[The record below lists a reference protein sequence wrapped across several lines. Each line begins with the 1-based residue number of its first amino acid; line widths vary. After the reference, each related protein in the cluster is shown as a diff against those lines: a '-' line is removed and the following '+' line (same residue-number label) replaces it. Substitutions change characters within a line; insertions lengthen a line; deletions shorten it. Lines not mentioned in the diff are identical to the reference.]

1 MKGWRSSLA
10 IYGGIAVV
18 AYLLLTIFGVSALS
32 ALLLLIVVGVQV
44 ITGGYWW
51 RLLQSHRSISPIEL
65 LGMGLAIGTAGA
77 MLSGVLFFP
86 LRLGVW
92 AWVVPSIAAAILWLV
107 RLARG
112 QRTKPDARVTAPAL
126 AALIIGGAL
135 GVASFV
141 VNVASYP
148 LVWTGIWDRYHPDML
163 FFEALSNSVSTF
175 GPGESIFMAG
185 ADIRYHW
192 FTYAWAGQVAAA
204 GGADSFI
211 ALTRVLPLVAIIGT
225 VCIAIAWSVRLS
237 RVPWVPTLSA
247 ALLIS
252 GGYVGATYGTILNF
266 DSPSQSLSTVWLL
279 GLSLALMAILNRR
292 TSSVMLIVI
301 AAFVCVL
308 AGGKISSAIVVA
320 GGFGLVIIVG
330 LLRRQWWRYRALW
343 AGVISI
349 CVLVITYVLVD
360 AGSAEAGGLQLFQL
374 LDKASSV
381 QGLNPVDTPRG
392 IIAGTIILILAMVP
406 RCAGLLWLI
415 AAPSSRW
422 HRTTI
427 FGVGLA
433 IVGVLTVLL
442 ISGGLNDTW
451 FALAASAPL
460 SVLSAAGI
468 GRAVQSVAPSNKPLP
483 RPIIWVAVLVGL
495 ALSVFVASLWSTSTG
510 APAPLRWAG
519 PIIGLLGALVGGLIL
534 ANARGL
540 KGRFGV
546 RAFALTL
553 VILVVMAVPARALGV
568 GVADFGAQ
576 PQVALTTLTFTPFT
590 QFVESIDNTLL
601 REISSDQ
608 IAAAKWLRANS
619 TTQQVV
625 ATNLTYSPIV
635 PALIDRQ
642 MLIAG
647 LQYQAPYGR
656 PDQLQP
662 LLAREA
668 ASWAF
673 IDEPTSQTL
682 APLCA
687 AGVDWVWVETAR
699 TSVSTWEP
707 LASIAFATPDT
718 AILRIN
724 PSAC

>member
-10 IYGGIAVV
+10 IYGGVAVV
-18 AYLLLTIFGVSALS
+18 AYLLLTIFEVSALS
-32 ALLLLIVVGVQV
+32 ALLLLTVVGVQAM
-44 ITGGYWW
+44 TGGYWW
-51 RLLQSHRSISPIEL
+51 RLLQSHRSITAIEL

-86 LRLGVW
+86 LHLGVW
-92 AWVVPSIAAAILWLV
+92 AWVVPSIAAALLWV
-107 RLARG
+107 IRLARG
-112 QRTKPDARVTAPAL
+112 QRTKPDAPAIAPAL
-126 AALIIGGAL
+126 TALIIGGVL

-148 LVWTGIWDRYHPDML
+148 LLWTGIWDKYHPDML

-204 GGADSFI
+204 SGADSFI

-237 RVPWVPTLSA
+237 RVPWVPTLAA

-266 DSPSQSLSTVWLL
+266 DSPSQSLSTVWLM

-292 TSSVMLIVI
+292 TSQAMLLVI
-301 AAFVCVL
+301 AAFVCAL

-330 LLRRQWWRYRALW
+330 LIRRQWWRYRALW
-343 AGVISI
+343 AGAISV
-349 CVLVITYVLVD
+349 CVLAITYLLVD

-381 QGLNPVDTPRG
+381 QGLNPVDTSRG

-422 HRTTI
+422 QRTTI

-460 SVLSAAGI
+460 SVLSAVGI
-468 GRAVQSVAPSNKPLP
+468 GRAVQSVAPSKKPLP
-483 RPIIWVAVLVGL
+483 RPIIWVTVLVGL
-495 ALSVFVASLWSTSTG
+495 ALSVLVASLWSTSTG

-519 PIIGLLGALVGGLIL
+519 PIIGLLGALVGGLLL

-540 KGRFGV
+540 SGRFKV

-568 GVADFGAQ
+568 GVAGFGAQ
-576 PQVALTTLTFTPFT
+576 PQVSLTTLNFSPFGPFT
-590 QFVESIDNTLL
+590 ESIDNTLL

-619 TTQQVV
+619 TTDQVV
-625 ATNLTYSPIV
+625 ATNLTYSPLV

-673 IDEPTSQTL
+673 IDGPTSQTL

-687 AGVDWVWVETAR
+687 AGVGWIWADTAR

-707 LASIAFATPDT
+707 FATIAFATPDT
-718 AILRIN
+718 TILRIN

>member
-10 IYGGIAVV
+10 IYGGVAVV

-32 ALLLLIVVGVQV
+32 ALLLLFVVGVQAM
-44 ITGGYWW
+44 TGGYWW
-51 RLLQSHRSISPIEL
+51 RLLQSHRSITAIEL
-65 LGMGLAIGTAGA
+65 LGMGLAIGTASS

-86 LRLGVW
+86 LHLGVW
-92 AWVVPSIAAAILWLV
+92 AWVVPSIAAAILWV
-107 RLARG
+107 IRLARG
-112 QRTKPDARVTAPAL
+112 QRTKPDARATAPAL
-126 AALIIGGAL
+126 TALILGGVL

-148 LVWTGIWDRYHPDML
+148 LVWTGIWDKDHPDML

-192 FTYAWAGQVAAA
+192 FTYAWSGQVAAVS
-204 GGADSFI
+204 GAESFV
-211 ALTRVLPLVAIIGT
+211 ALTRVLPLVAILGT

-237 RVPWVPTLSA
+237 RVPWVPTLAA

-266 DSPSQSLSTVWLL
+266 DSPSQSLSTVWLM

-292 TSSVMLIVI
+292 TSLTLLIVI
-301 AAFVCVL
+301 AAFVCAL

-320 GGFGLVIIVG
+320 GGFGRVIVVG
-330 LLRRQWWRYRALW
+330 LIRRQWWRYRALW
-343 AGVISI
+343 AGAISV
-349 CVLVITYVLVD
+349 CVLAITYLLVD

-381 QGLNPVDTPRG
+381 QDLNPVDTSRG

-415 AAPSSRW
+415 AAPSSRG

-460 SVLSAAGI
+460 SVLSAVGI
-468 GRAVQSVAPSNKPLP
+468 GRAVQSVAPSEKPLP
-483 RPIIWVAVLVGL
+483 RAIIWVAVFVGL
-495 ALSVFVASLWSTSTG
+495 AMSVLVALLWSTSTG

-519 PIIGLLGALVGGLIL
+519 PIIGLLGAVVGGLIL
-534 ANARGL
+534 ANSRGL
-540 KGRFGV
+540 LDRFRV
-546 RAFALTL
+546 RVLALTL
-553 VILVVMAVPARALGV
+553 VILVAMAIPSRALGV
-568 GVADFGAQ
+568 GVAGFAPQ
-576 PQVALTTLTFTPFT
+576 PQVNLTTLTFTPFT
-590 QFVESIDNTLL
+590 PFTESIDNTLL

-608 IAAAKWLRANS
+608 IAAATWLRANS
-619 TTQQVV
+619 TTNQVV
-625 ATNLTYSPIV
+625 ATNLTYSPLV

-647 LQYQAPYGR
+647 LHFQAPYGR

-673 IDEPTSQTL
+673 IDGPTSQTL

-687 AGVDWVWVETAR
+687 AGVDWVWVDTAR

-707 LASIAFATPDT
+707 FATVAFATPDT
-718 AILRIN
+718 NILRIN

>member
-1 MKGWRSSLA
+1 MKGWHSSLA
-10 IYGGIAVV
+10 VYGGVAVV

-32 ALLLLIVVGVQV
+32 ALLLLIVVGVQAM
-44 ITGGYWW
+44 TGGYWW
-51 RLLQSHRSISPIEL
+51 RLLQSHRSLTAIEL
-65 LGMGLAIGTAGA
+65 VGMGLAIGTAGA
-77 MLSGVLFFP
+77 MLSGVLLFP
-86 LRLGVW
+86 VHLGAW
-92 AWVVPSIAAAILWLV
+92 AWAAPSLAALIVWV
-107 RLARG
+107 IRLLRG
-112 QRTKPDARVTAPAL
+112 VRTKPDAGVTAPAL
-126 AALIIGGAL
+126 VALITGGVL
-135 GVASFV
+135 GIVSFV

-148 LVWTGIWDRYHPDML
+148 LTWTGIWNRYHPDML
-163 FFEALSNSVSTF
+163 FFEALSNSMSTF

-192 FTYAWAGQVAAA
+192 FTYAWSGQVAAVN
-204 GGADSFI
+204 GAESFV
-211 ALTRVLPLVAIIGT
+211 ALTRVLPLVAILGT

-237 RVPWVPTLSA
+237 RVPWVPTLAA

-266 DSPSQSLSTVWLL
+266 DSPSQSLSTVWLM

-292 TSSVMLIVI
+292 TSLTLLIVI
-301 AAFVCVL
+301 AAFVCAL

-330 LLRRQWWRYRALW
+330 LVRRRWWRYRALW
-343 AGVISI
+343 AGAISV
-349 CVLVITYVLVD
+349 CVLAITYLLVD

-381 QGLNPVDTPRG
+381 QDLNPVDTSRG
-392 IIAGTIILILAMVP
+392 ILAGTIILIIAMVP

-460 SVLSAAGI
+460 SVLSAVGV
-468 GRAVQSVAPSNKPLP
+468 GRGVQAIAPSSKVLP
-483 RPIIWVAVLVGL
+483 RPVIWVALIVGL
-495 ALSVFVASLWSTSTG
+495 GLSVVVASLWSTSTG

-519 PIIGLLGALVGGLIL
+519 PIIGLLGAVVGGLVL
-534 ANARGL
+534 ANSRGL
-540 KGRFGV
+540 LGTFRV
-546 RAFALTL
+546 RVLALTL
-553 VILVVMAVPARALGV
+553 VILVAMAIPARALGV
-568 GVADFGAQ
+568 GVAGFAPQ
-576 PQVALTTLTFTPFT
+576 PQVSLTTLTFTPFGP
-590 QFVESIDNTLL
+590 FIESIDRALL
-601 REISSDQ
+601 SEISSDQ
-608 IAAAKWLRANS
+608 IAAANWLRSNS
-619 TTQQVV
+619 ATDQLV
-625 ATNLTYSPIV
+625 ATNITFSALV
-635 PALIDRQ
+635 PALSDRQ

-647 LQYQAPYGR
+647 LQHQAPYGR
-656 PDQLQP
+656 PDQMQ
-662 LLAREA
+662 LLLDREA
-668 ASWAF
+668 NSWAF
-673 IDEPTSQTL
+673 IDSPTAQTL

-687 AGVDWVWVETAR
+687 DGVDWVWVDNAR
-699 TSVSTWEP
+699 TSARTWEP
-707 LASIAFATPDT
+707 FATVTFATPDT
-718 AILRIN
+718 TILRIN

>member
-1 MKGWRSSLA
+1 MKGWHSSLA
-10 IYGGIAVV
+10 VYGGVAVV

-32 ALLLLIVVGVQV
+32 ALLLLIVVGVQAM
-44 ITGGYWW
+44 TGGYWW
-51 RLLQSHRSISPIEL
+51 RLLQSHRSLTAIEL
-65 LGMGLAIGTAGA
+65 VGMGLAIGTAGA
-77 MLSGVLFFP
+77 MLSGVLLFP
-86 LRLGVW
+86 VHLGAW
-92 AWVVPSIAAAILWLV
+92 AWAAPSLAALIVWV
-107 RLARG
+107 IRLLRG
-112 QRTKPDARVTAPAL
+112 VRTKPDAGVTAPAL
-126 AALIIGGAL
+126 VALITGGVL
-135 GVASFV
+135 GIVSFV

-148 LVWTGIWDRYHPDML
+148 LTWTGIWNRYHPDML
-163 FFEALSNSVSTF
+163 FFEALSNSMSTF
-175 GPGESIFMAG
+175 GPGDSIFMAG

-192 FTYAWAGQVAAA
+192 FTYAWSGQVAAVS
-204 GGADSFI
+204 GAESFV
-211 ALTRVLPLVAIIGT
+211 ALTRVLPLVAILGT

-237 RVPWVPTLSA
+237 RVPWVPTLAA

-266 DSPSQSLSTVWLL
+266 DSPSQSLSTVWLM

-292 TSSVMLIVI
+292 TSQAMLLVI
-301 AAFVCVL
+301 AAFVCAL

-343 AGVISI
+343 AGVISV
-349 CVLVITYVLVD
+349 CVLAITYLLVD

-381 QGLNPVDTPRG
+381 QGLNPVDTSRG

-460 SVLSAAGI
+460 SVLSAVGI
-468 GRAVQSVAPSNKPLP
+468 GRAVQSVAPNEKPLP
-483 RPIIWVAVLVGL
+483 RAIIWVAVLVGL
-495 ALSVFVASLWSTSTG
+495 AVSVLVALLWSTNTG

-519 PIIGLLGALVGGLIL
+519 PIIGLLGALVGGLLL

-540 KGRFGV
+540 SGRFTV

-568 GVADFGAQ
+568 GVAGFGAQ
-576 PQVALTTLTFTPFT
+576 PQVALTTLTFSPFGPFT
-590 QFVESIDNTLL
+590 ESIDNTLL

-608 IAAAKWLRANS
+608 IAAAKWLHANS
-619 TTQQVV
+619 TTNQVL
-625 ATNLTYSPIV
+625 ATNLTYSPLV

-673 IDEPTSQTL
+673 IDGPTSQTL
-682 APLCA
+682 EPLCA
-687 AGVDWVWVETAR
+687 AGVDWVWVDTAR

-707 LASIAFATPDT
+707 FATVTFATPDT
-718 AILRIN
+718 TILRIN